1 MRSACVC
8 PCGAYVGWC
17 ALQVLIV
24 QFGGEVFATQPL
36 SAQQWGACVGIGALS
51 LLVRGALCALPPHPR
66 VGAALAS
73 GRGGSGEGE

>member
-1 MRSACVC
+1 M
-8 PCGAYVGWC
+8 
-17 ALQVLIV
+17 

-51 LLVRGALCALPPHPR
+51 LLVRKALCALPPHPR
-66 VGAALAS
+66 MGAALAS

>member
-1 MRSACVC
+1 MC
-8 PCGAYVGWC
+8 PREADAGRC

-36 SAQQWGACVGIGALS
+36 SAQQWGACIGVGALS

-66 VGAALAS
+66 LGAALAS
-73 GRGGSGEGE
+73 GRGGVEDGE